1 MRRLIR
7 RLRKLIISK
16 VIEIVREEPLF
27 RTKESLRRRRLVRDS
42 RIELMNRDLAREL
55 VNLEHSKFGGF
66 TLCFR
71 VFSYFARVRRTLIVK
86 GGMS

>member
-7 RLRKLIISK
+7 RLKKLIISK
-16 VIEIVREEPLF
+16 VMEIVREEPSF

-42 RIELMNRDLAREL
+42 RVEKEL
-55 VNLEHSKFGGF
+55 LEHGKFGGF
-66 TLCFR
+66 
-71 VFSYFARVRRTLIVK
+71 SYFVRVRRTLIVE